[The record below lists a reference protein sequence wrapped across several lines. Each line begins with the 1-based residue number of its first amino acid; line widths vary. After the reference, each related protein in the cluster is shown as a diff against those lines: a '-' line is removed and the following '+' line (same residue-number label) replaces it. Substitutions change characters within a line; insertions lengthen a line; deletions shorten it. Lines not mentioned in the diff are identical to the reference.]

1 MQDYYELGDF
11 RATKAALPEG
21 FLQTRLVM
29 ASYQALRRMWLQRRN
44 HKLKEW
50 HEFLDA
56 LRALPL
62 ADEVIFAEE
71 ENDSTD

>member
-1 MQDYYELGDF
+1 
-11 RATKAALPEG
+11 
-21 FLQTRLVM
+21 M

-44 HKLKEW
+44 HKLAEW

-62 ADEVIFAEE
+62 ADDLIFTEE